1 MVDIKEYLRKKE
13 KNEKKDSKNFKREIR
28 AHRLKVILRSCCVIG
43 VIAALTVTAVTLLKN
58 QTYSGYTVVS
68 AIDRN
73 QVSGSTLLSYQ
84 NGFLTYSKDGI
95 SYTDYKGNA
104 MWNQTYDMQSPCVS
118 VRSGWVAV
126 GDYNGNLIYDISQD
140 GTSKQIDT
148 NLPVKSLSVAANG
161 VVAAILEDGD
171 VTWINV
177 YNPTGEKAVG
187 IKTTMQKSGYP
198 VSVSLSDNGKLMM
211 VAYLKAES
219 GSMKSIVSFYNFDEV
234 GQNYTDTMVSS
245 YEYSDT
251 VIPLAEFAGTH
262 TAYSVGNNQFMLYEG
277 NEIPKNI
284 FQNFMQEEVQDVR
297 SSGNYV
303 AFIFNGTNGNG
314 KYRIDIYNMNGT
326 QVLSLS
332 FAIEYRD
339 VLISDQELI
348 IYNEGECLI
357 YNLNGKEK
365 YSGPIPEQTQLLKT
379 LGGNRFLAVT
389 VNSIDMIEMK

>member
-1 MVDIKEYLRKKE
+1 MVDIREYLRKKE
-13 KNEKKDSKNFKREIR
+13 KNGEKDSKDFKREIR
-28 AHRLKVILRSCCVIG
+28 AHRLKVILRSGCVIG

-234 GQNYTDTMVSS
+234 GQNYTT
-245 YEYSDT
+245 
-251 VIPLAEFAGTH
+251 
-262 TAYSVGNNQFMLYEG
+262 
-277 NEIPKNI
+277 
-284 FQNFMQEEVQDVR
+284 R
-297 SSGNYV
+297 W
-303 AFIFNGTNGNG
+303 
-314 KYRIDIYNMNGT
+314 
-326 QVLSLS
+326 
-332 FAIEYRD
+332 
-339 VLISDQELI
+339 
-348 IYNEGECLI
+348 
-357 YNLNGKEK
+357 
-365 YSGPIPEQTQLLKT
+365 
-379 LGGNRFLAVT
+379 
-389 VNSIDMIEMK
+389 

>member
-1 MVDIKEYLRKKE
+1 MADIRSYMKE
-13 KNEKKDSKNFKREIR
+13 KEKREKKQSGYKQKIIR
-28 AHRLKVILRSCCVIG
+28 HKL
-43 VIAALTVTAVTLLKN
+43 TAVYRVLLVVAVFAAVLVLAYIQYKRHIYT
-58 QTYSGYTVVS
+58 TYDIITSVS
-68 AIDRN
+68 REDA
-73 QVSGSTLLSYQ
+73 GSSKDIRLGNSI
-84 NGFLTYSKDGI
+84 LTYSKDGI

-251 VIPLAEFAGTH
+251 VIPLAEFTGTH

-326 QVLSLS
+326 QVLSLP

-339 VLISDQELI
+339 ALISDQELI
-348 IYNEGECLI
+348 IYNEAECLI

>member
-1 MVDIKEYLRKKE
+1 MVDIREYLRKKE
-13 KNEKKDSKNFKREIR
+13 KNEKKDSKDFKREIR
-28 AHRLKVILRSCCVIG
+28 AHRLKVILRSGCVIG

-314 KYRIDIYNMNGT
+314 KYQIDIYNMNGT
-326 QVLSLS
+326 QVLSLP

-339 VLISDQELI
+339 VLISDYI
-348 IYNEGECLI
+348 
-357 YNLNGKEK
+357 
-365 YSGPIPEQTQLLKT
+365 
-379 LGGNRFLAVT
+379 
-389 VNSIDMIEMK
+389 